1 MLPRGTSKGKEKPLY
16 APFLRPKYPPPHANK
31 QYFFH
36 PISPFSRLSTPGLQP
51 LRSACNTEVIYRAVV
66 VCSQSTTASHSNDY
80 WFGVQTTTG
89 LHPIPVVVCTST
101 TTPLRWSLL
110 SPVTLPPPKNAF
122 PHLSGAE
129 DIAYLCSGKDDTR
142 SLPYDNEWYDPLYR

>member
-1 MLPRGTSKGKEKPLY
+1 MLGIRIKAEKAPGFRGCRSPFEAPLVLPRGTSKGKEKPLY

-36 PISPFSRLSTPGLQP
+36 PINPFSRLSTPGLQP
-51 LRSACNTEVIYRAVV
+51 LRSACTTEVIYRA
-66 VCSQSTTASHSNDY
+66 
-80 WFGVQTTTG
+80 G
-89 LHPIPVVVCTST
+89 VVCTST
-101 TTPLRWSLL
+101 TIPLRWSLL
-110 SPVTLPPPKNAF
+110 SPFTLPTPKNAF